1 MELRK
6 GTLRVLQEEVNSSVR
21 GLTLASCT
29 RSAAAA
35 AGSLH
40 ASAQP
45 SAEAAKKARTAAGF
59 SVRRAG
65 CVRRHG
71 A

>member
-1 MELRK
+1 
-6 GTLRVLQEEVNSSVR
+6 
-21 GLTLASCT
+21 LASCT